1 VELDAVSTFP
11 ITIEVETGVKEAT
24 EDVVEPAEELPLDE
38 AMLGLALTLI
48 S

>member
-1 VELDAVSTFP
+1 VELDAVSKFP
-11 ITIEVETGVKEAT
+11 ITIEVATGVKEAT
-24 EDVVEPAEELPLDE
+24 EGVVDPPEELPVDE